1 MNRILKFAA
10 AGLIACVGF
19 TGCNDD
25 DDIIGL
31 NDAAKYGYIKVTIE
45 GTLPDGEE
53 YDVTKNFRFA
63 PSTAP
68 AYGSSAWIYS
78 DTYKEFYVSRFF
90 GAINESNEG
99 EDNMVE
105 LRWYVSDEEGEENFV
120 ESGLYLETSIITD
133 DKKFF
138 ILSENFY
145 IENNDQVTSYKYNE
159 ETGKLSVK
167 FTANGFDNFGNDVVI
182 TVNANVTVFKSMN
195 INL

>member
-45 GTLPDGEE
+45 GTRPDGEE
-53 YDVTKNFRFA
+53 YEVTKNFRFA
-63 PSTAP
+63 ASAAP
-68 AYGSSAWIYS
+68 AEGSTAWIYS
-78 DTYKEFYVSRFF
+78 GNDKEFYVKRFF
-90 GAINESNEG
+90 GAINETSDGEQNAAELYWYVYG
-99 EDNMVE
+99 EDP
-105 LRWYVSDEEGEENFV
+105 NFV
-120 ESGLYLETSIITD
+120 ESGLRIETSVITD

-138 ILSENFY
+138 FINQNFY

-167 FTANGFDNFGNDVVI
+167 FTAASIDNFGNDI
-182 TVNANVTVFKSMN
+182 LATVTVNVTVFKGMM
-195 INL
+195 IDL

>member
-45 GTLPDGEE
+45 GTRPDGEAYE
-53 YDVTKNFRFA
+53 VTKNFRFA
-63 PSTAP
+63 ASTAP
-68 AYGSSAWIYS
+68 SNGSAVWIYS
-78 DTYKEFYVSRFF
+78 DTYKEFYVQRFF
-90 GAINESNEG
+90 GALNESSDG
-99 EDNMVE
+99 EENRAE
-105 LRWYVSDEEGEENFV
+105 LYWYVDEDGGDPNFV
-120 ESGLYLETSIITD
+120 ESGLRLETSVVTD

-138 ILSENFY
+138 FINQNFY

-167 FTANGFDNFGNDVVI
+167 FTAASLDNFGNDI
-182 TVNANVTVFKSMN
+182 LATVTVNVTVFKGMM
-195 INL
+195 IDL